1 MIDSIL
7 DLFFA
12 FDFFLNFFT
21 TFVSPKTGLQVSEWK
36 KIAHHYISGYNCYID
51 LLATIPFD
59 QLALI
64 FAADSNI
71 NLGFFGVLKLVRL
84 LRLRRIVTFLKVNA
98 GFQFGI
104 RLI

>member
-1 MIDSIL
+1 M
-7 DLFFA
+7 
-12 FDFFLNFFT
+12 
-21 TFVSPKTGLQVSEWK
+21 V
-36 KIAHHYISGYNCYID
+36 
-51 LLATIPFD
+51 
-59 QLALI
+59 

-71 NLGFFGVLKLVRL
+71 NLGFFGILKLVRL

>member
-1 MIDSIL
+1 
-7 DLFFA
+7 
-12 FDFFLNFFT
+12 
-21 TFVSPKTGLQVSEWK
+21 VEWK
-36 KIAHHYISGYNCYID
+36 KIALNYMTNYNCYID

-59 QLALI
+59 QLAIL
-64 FAADSNI
+64 FAEDSNI
-71 NLGFFGVLKLVRL
+71 DLGFFGVLKLVRL

>member
-1 MIDSIL
+1 MS
-7 DLFFA
+7 
-12 FDFFLNFFT
+12 
-21 TFVSPKTGLQVSEWK
+21 SKTGLVVTEQK
-36 KIAHHYISGYNCYID
+36 KIAYNYATSYSCYID

-59 QLALI
+59 QIAVL

-98 GFQFGI
+98 GF
-104 RLI
+104 